1 VVLYARGAAGANVA
15 IVPLAF
21 SVTVPTTATSPGP
34 ATVKAVSTEELIG
47 TLKVALMTGLTAT
60 F

>member
-21 SVTVPTTATSPGP
+21 SVTVPTTANIAGACDREGRVNENSS
-34 ATVKAVSTEELIG
+34 AR
-47 TLKVALMTGLTAT
+47 
-60 F
+60 